1 MAKTVFYNDTL
12 NKILTGTLDVSTAIY
27 KIMLL
32 SSVYTPNANHLFDD
46 IKNYEITGT
55 GYITKN
61 LENVVFA
68 DGKLK
73 ADNVTWSGITIS
85 NVRYAFVYTDNN
97 IAIAVFDFGS
107 IIEKNVE
114 DLIIDW
120 GIAGGEADTIF
131 KFYQRDVAPYEKF
144 ITA

>member
-1 MAKTVFYNDTL
+1 
-12 NKILTGTLDVSTAIY
+12 
-27 KIMLL
+27 MLL